1 MKEDQNKSKP
11 PSTGEYEEAVQKD
24 RAAKE
29 QDARELV
36 EKAVFL
42 KTFKKANKTVS
53 TSSFRG
59 AILQND
65 GTTSGHIIVYMMG
78 CVSLNCQLSNGIMCV
93 HGICVQFLAVKTTLH
108 T

>member
-1 MKEDQNKSKP
+1 MRALQYCPHRREFRQQLQAQMKEDQKKSKP
-11 PSTGEYEEAVQKD
+11 PSSGEYEEAVQKD

-59 AILQND
+59 AILWN
-65 GTTSGHIIVYMMG
+65 
-78 CVSLNCQLSNGIMCV
+78 
-93 HGICVQFLAVKTTLH
+93 
-108 T
+108 

>member
-1 MKEDQNKSKP
+1 MKEDQKKSKP
-11 PSTGEYEEAVQKD
+11 PSSGEYEEAVQKD

-59 AILQND
+59 AILWN
-65 GTTSGHIIVYMMG
+65 
-78 CVSLNCQLSNGIMCV
+78 
-93 HGICVQFLAVKTTLH
+93 
-108 T
+108 